1 MCDFAADIPA
11 IAAAHGFSPDM
22 LLGPNQRLRDMAE
35 DGLISLENGM
45 IRLDGAYRFL
55 VRTVAA
61 TFDSY
66 LADSQRTF
74 SKAA

>member
-1 MCDFAADIPA
+1 MG
-11 IAAAHGFSPDM
+11 HGFCYFRQTASSLSNSSANGAM
-22 LLGPNQRLRDMAE
+22 MNVTLNTAVRG
-35 DGLISLENGM
+35 GLISLEDGV